1 MIPARKKARPIL
13 TYQHIPYIPHIPHM
27 KHNNSRE
34 GKTNG
39 RREKPIFLTFKL
51 KCGKL

>member
-13 TYQHIPYIPHIPHM
+13 TDQHIPHIPHM

-39 RREKPIFLTFKL
+39 RREKADFFDI
-51 KCGKL
+51 